1 MKINKLKQIIQKELK
16 TLKEQRM
23 RAPGPAMPSMG
34 GMSNPKPSVSSMPSA
49 ACLAAINNAA
59 STANNMGQ
67 LSEKRTKL
75 NENIWMRFRG
85 AIKKIF
91 TDCGDLYDES
101 GGPVGQ

>member
-59 STANNMGQ
+59 SMTNSMGQ

-75 NENIWMRFRG
+75 NENIFKRFWG
-85 AIKKIF
+85 AIHKVA
-91 TDCGDLYDES
+91 TNCGSQYD
-101 GGPVGQ
+101 GPVEY

>member
-49 ACLAAINNAA
+49 ACLAAINSAA
-59 STANNMGQ
+59 SMSNNGQ
-67 LSEKRTKL
+67 L
-75 NENIWMRFRG
+75 NENIFKRFKG
-85 AIKKIF
+85 ALHKIF
-91 TDCGDLYDES
+91 TNCGSQYDMS
-101 GGPVGQ
+101 GGPV